1 MDLEKRFWDASPEE
15 LKRGFIVDADP
26 AGKASGYRCLVCGEF
41 AEIGRVFP
49 IGDQWFDA
57 EAYMKRHVA
66 AAHRSMFAY
75 LLSLDKKWT
84 GLTDVQRDVLQLFY
98 DGSSDAET
106 AKTLGSKPATVRYH
120 RFHLRE
126 KEKQAKV
133 FLALMSLLDERPKAG
148 RDSASEQDEFMPIH
162 RTATTIDERY
172 AMTAEENEKVLKT
185 YFPYGLEGPLK
196 EFPSKEKRK
205 IAVLRHLMTRF
216 ERNRVYSEKEVNAI
230 LQDAFSD
237 YVTLRRYMIQYGFMD
252 RKDDGS
258 EYWAKGEAVHG

>member
-1 MDLEKRFWDASPEE
+1 M
-15 LKRGFIVDADP
+15 
-26 AGKASGYRCLVCGEF
+26 
-41 AEIGRVFP
+41 
-49 IGDQWFDA
+49 
-57 EAYMKRHVA
+57 
-66 AAHRSMFAY
+66 
-75 LLSLDKKWT
+75 
-84 GLTDVQRDVLQLFY
+84 QRDVLQLFY

-133 FLALMSLLDERPKAG
+133 FLALMSLLDERPKANP
-148 RDSASEQDEFMPIH
+148 AAEENEAFVPIH
-162 RTATTIDERY
+162 RTATRVDERY

-205 IAVLRHLMTRF
+205 IAVLRQLMTRF
-216 ERNRVYSEKEVNAI
+216 ERNRMYSEKEVNDV
-230 LQDAFSD
+230 LKDAFSD
-237 YVTLRRYMIQYGFMD
+237 YVTLRRYLIQYGFMD

-258 EYWAKGEAVHG
+258 EYWAKGEATHG